1 METSTLEQHVVRG
14 EGGFGV
20 SPPMTLV
27 PAAPVARMNT
37 GGSQA
42 PRPGD
47 LRLGGR
53 APTWAQ
59 SRGDPFGLGCCAE
72 LSRGWALG
80 GGGSH
85 RMASPGASRPPKEL
99 PGFLTHMTHC
109 RLSHP
114 GEVQGGRLRESQ
126 VLACKGSS
134 WSLGTHFPNVSPF
147 SALEATSPP
156 PSPGQVGSAPQA
168 PGLRPQ
174 VSLQR
179 WLRHSPARPLECQE
193 ALRQTGLPGRPQR
206 TPLAERV
213 PGTLSPSPEE
223 GPHPEGARVEALRA
237 VPLNDTCHLSGQ
249 TVSPVPDPLWCFYVA
264 LPEMTPPCI

>member
-1 METSTLEQHVVRG
+1 
-14 EGGFGV
+14 
-20 SPPMTLV
+20 
-27 PAAPVARMNT
+27 
-37 GGSQA
+37 
-42 PRPGD
+42 
-47 LRLGGR
+47 
-53 APTWAQ
+53 
-59 SRGDPFGLGCCAE
+59 
-72 LSRGWALG
+72 
-80 GGGSH
+80 
-85 RMASPGASRPPKEL
+85 MASPGASRPPKEL

-223 GPHPEGARVEALRA
+223 GPHPERARVEALRA